1 MKKEVNYKGY
11 KLVKNDTDYY
21 INDFPNFPNQNQKSK
36 KLFQSLERIILSEKE
51 IIYPLKFNLTE
62 RVVKLCDET
71 SEFFSFSGIKKLI
84 DRDKSLFINTKT
96 FFKTKISFVDN
107 NTELKIIYHTIDNDK
122 GLIDCYSSEM
132 LLDIIFI
139 NYKLKQFTPRRVEV
153 LTDLYNLDMN
163 EIRQIP
169 LLPVQWLDFDEN
181 GDILDLPN
189 IKLVD

>member
-1 MKKEVNYKGY
+1 MKKEVNYNGY

-21 INDFPNFPNQNQKSK
+21 IDDFPNFPNQNQKSK

-51 IIYPLKFNLTE
+51 LIYPLKFNLTE

-122 GLIDCYSSEM
+122 GLIDCYSLEM

-139 NYKLKQFTPRRVEV
+139 NYKLQQFTPRRVEV
-153 LTDLYNLDMN
+153 LTDIYNLDMN

>member
-71 SEFFSFSGIKKLI
+71 KELFSFSGIKKLI

-153 LTDLYNLDMN
+153 LTDIYNLDMK

>member
-11 KLVKNDTDYY
+11 KLVNNDTDYY

-36 KLFQSLERIILSEKE
+36 KLFQSLERIILLEKE